1 MRVVYVAGPFRA
13 PDGWGVACNVHRA
26 EEAGRE
32 VARLG
37 AVPLIPHSIGARM
50 AGTETDF
57 YWIRAT
63 LELMRRADAVLVLP
77 GYEQSIG
84 TLGEIEEARSA
95 GLPLFLP
102 VSDRPDFDSLRD
114 WISDREGAYRG

>member
-1 MRVVYVAGPFRA
+1 MFVIYVAGPFRA
-13 PDGWGVACNVHRA
+13 PDGWEVACNVHRA
-26 EEAGRE
+26 EQAGRE

-50 AGTETDF
+50 AGTETDV

-63 LELMRRADAVLVLP
+63 LELMHRADAVLVLP

-84 TLGEIEEARSA
+84 TLGEIKEARSA

-102 VSDRPDFDSLRD
+102 VSDHPDFDSLRD
-114 WISDREGAYRG
+114 WISDREGDSRG

>member
-1 MRVVYVAGPFRA
+1 MFVIYVAGPFRA
-13 PDGWGVACNVHRA
+13 PDGWEVACNVHRA
-26 EEAGRE
+26 EQAGRE

-50 AGTETDF
+50 AGTETDS

-63 LELMRRADAVLVLP
+63 LELMRRADAVL
-77 GYEQSIG
+77 
-84 TLGEIEEARSA
+84 

-102 VSDRPDFDSLRD
+102 VSDHPDFDSLRD
-114 WISDREGAYRG
+114 WISDREGASRG